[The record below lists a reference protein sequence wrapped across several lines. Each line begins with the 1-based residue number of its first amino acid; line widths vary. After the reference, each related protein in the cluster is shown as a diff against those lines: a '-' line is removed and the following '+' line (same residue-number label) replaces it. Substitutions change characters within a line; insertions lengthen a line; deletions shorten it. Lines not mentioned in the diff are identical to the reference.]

1 MSAATDEAW
10 SPGRSGRSRRRLLPG
25 RGAWPTLLVMVVVYL
40 ALLGSFTVASVLSA
54 VVVALVLS
62 LAFPVPALPRDGA
75 LHPLGLVRLVARVL
89 LEMVKASAQI
99 AWLTVRPGP
108 PPATSVVAV
117 RLRSDSD
124 VVAVTTS
131 MIITLLPGSLLV
143 DVDRPS
149 STLYVHALGAHDPGD
164 DARVQVEMIE
174 HRVAEA
180 LGSPADRERC
190 AAS

>member
-1 MSAATDEAW
+1 MSASTDEGW
-10 SPGRSGRSRRRLLPG
+10 SPGRSRRRLLPG
-25 RGAWPTLLVMVVVYL
+25 RGAWPTLLAMVVVYL
-40 ALLGSFTVASVLSA
+40 ALLGTFTVASVLSA

-75 LHPLGLVRLVARVL
+75 LHPLGLLRLVARVL

-117 RLRSDSD
+117 RLRTDSD
-124 VVAVTTS
+124 LVVVTTS

-143 DVDRPS
+143 DVDRPT

-164 DARVQVEMIE
+164 DARAQVAMIE

-180 LGSPADRERC
+180 LGSTADRERC